1 MPISS
6 SLSARLGPGT
16 APTAAPARWGP
27 YARPSE
33 PRRSGCAMAS
43 RPSLR
48 LEPET
53 ARLLGPVRGPN
64 PAEDRVAALQPLHQ
78 HDGGLETRRSR
89 TRRRIPSRR
98 GRVQSRSWSRAS
110 RRVVAAAVSLSSAP
124 SLDTRRLLL
133 ESLCRWG
140 PTSSTLGVPTAL
152 FAYGT
157 GNLAKNGSGDADG
170 LRYGGIWD
178 EQR

>member
-1 MPISS
+1 
-6 SLSARLGPGT
+6 
-16 APTAAPARWGP
+16 
-27 YARPSE
+27 
-33 PRRSGCAMAS
+33 MAS
-43 RPSLR
+43 RLSLR

-64 PAEDRVAALQPLHQ
+64 PAEDRVAAPQPLHQ
-78 HDGGLETRRSR
+78 HDGGLETR
-89 TRRRIPSRR
+89 RRRIPSRR

-140 PTSSTLGVPTAL
+140 PTSPTLAVPTAL

-157 GNLAKNGSGDADG
+157 GNLAKNGGGDADG
-170 LRYGGIWD
+170 CRYGGIWD